1 MPVPNLGAKHA
12 TARRASGRSASPLPG
27 GTGPGQGGA
36 PSEPARM
43 FAFAVPGL
51 AGLLAGELEAIEG
64 IRALETGFDGRSDIV
79 TFTADKYSVRYLSGL
94 ALAEDIFVEAGRTLR
109 SEGDR
114 ASWIAGRLL
123 KPERTTRALQV
134 RGQIRYAV
142 RARASYRVIVRV
154 LHERSFLRTDLRRHL
169 TATIARQQPRWHSG
183 DPSDLELWAV
193 EYQPGKLIAG
203 YRASD
208 GRMRRHDGR
217 AEERS
222 GALRPTIAAAMVSLA
237 GTPADAL
244 LDPCC
249 GSGTILSEAIDAGWD
264 TVCGA
269 DIDPCA
275 VEIARR
281 NARGA
286 RFCVGDAR
294 NIDLDDESMD
304 ACVSNLPFG
313 KQYDVQGDMDT
324 WLRAVLGELARVTR
338 SGGRDV
344 LLAPAI
350 ARNLVP
356 GQLRLTD
363 RIPIRL
369 LGTKT
374 TIWAYSRS

>member
-1 MPVPNLGAKHA
+1 MPPFAAPPA
-12 TARRASGRSASPLPG
+12 TGRSRPP
-27 GTGPGQGGA
+27 TGRARARGGA
-36 PSEPARM
+36 PGEPARM

-64 IRALETGFDGRSDIV
+64 VRALETGFDGRSDVV
-79 TFTADKYSVRYLSGL
+79 TFTAGKGSVKYLSGL
-94 ALAEDIFVEAGRTLR
+94 TLAEDIFVEAGRTLR

-114 ASWIAGRLL
+114 ASWVAGRLL
-123 KPERTTRALQV
+123 KPERTTRAFQV
-134 RGQIRYAV
+134 LGQIRYAV

-154 LHERSFLRTDLRRHL
+154 RHERSFLRTDLRRHL
-169 TATIARQQPRWHSG
+169 AATIARQQPRWHFD

-193 EYQPGKLIAG
+193 EYQPGKIIAG

-208 GRMRRHDGR
+208 GRMRGHDGR

-222 GALRPTIAAAMVSLA
+222 GALRPTVAAAMVSLA
-237 GTPADAL
+237 GKPADAL

-249 GSGTILSEAIDAGWD
+249 GSGTILSEAIDAGWNK
-264 TVCGA
+264 VYGA
-269 DIDPCA
+269 DIDPRA
-275 VEIARR
+275 VEIAHR
-281 NARGA
+281 NARGV
-286 RFCVGDAR
+286 RYRVGDAR
-294 NIDLDDESMD
+294 NIDLDEESMD

-313 KQYDVQGDMDT
+313 RQYDVQGDMDR

-356 GQLRLTD
+356 EQLRLTD

-374 TIWAYSRS
+374 TIWAYSRG

>member
-1 MPVPNLGAKHA
+1 MPVPNSGAKHA
-12 TARRASGRSASPLPG
+12 TAR
-27 GTGPGQGGA
+27 
-36 PSEPARM
+36 M
-43 FAFAVPGL
+43 FASAVPGL

-79 TFTADKYSVRYLSGL
+79 RFTAGKCSVKYLSGL

-134 RGQIRYAV
+134 WGQIRHAV
-142 RARASYRVIVRV
+142 RAHASYRVIVRIH
-154 LHERSFLRTDLRRHL
+154 HERSFLRTDLRRHL
-169 TATIARQQPRWHSG
+169 AATIAKQQPRWHFD

-193 EYQPGKLIAG
+193 EYQPGKIIAG

-222 GALRPTIAAAMVSLA
+222 GALRPTIAAAMVGLA
-237 GTPADAL
+237 GKPAGAL

-249 GSGTILSEAIDAGWD
+249 GSGTILSEAIDAGWE
-264 TVCGA
+264 TVYGA

-275 VEIARR
+275 VVIAHR
-281 NARGA
+281 NAPGA
-286 RFCVGDAR
+286 RFSVGDAR

-313 KQYDVQGDMDT
+313 KQYDVQGDMGK
-324 WLRAVLGELARVTR
+324 WLRAVLSELARVTR
-338 SGGRDV
+338 PGGRDV
-344 LLAPAI
+344 LLAPAV

-356 GQLRLTD
+356 RQLRLTD

>member
-1 MPVPNLGAKHA
+1 MPA
-12 TARRASGRSASPLPG
+12 TFATPAAGRLPPPGRPGPARGE
-27 GTGPGQGGA
+27 A
-36 PSEPARM
+36 PSAPARM

-51 AGLLAGELEAIEG
+51 AGLLARELGAIEG

-79 TFTADKYSVRYLSGL
+79 TFTAGQRSVKYLSGL
-94 ALAEDIFVEAGRTLR
+94 ALAEDIFVEAGRTQR
-109 SEGDR
+109 CEGDR
-114 ASWIAGRLL
+114 AATIARRLL
-123 KPERTTRALQV
+123 EPERTTRALQV
-134 RGQIRYAV
+134 RGQIRHAV
-142 RARASYRVIVRV
+142 RACASYRVIVRV
-154 LHERSFLRTDLRRHL
+154 LHERSFVRTDLRRHL
-169 TATIARQQPRWHSG
+169 TATIARQQPRWHFD

-193 EYQPGKLIAG
+193 EYQPGKIIAG

-208 GRMRRHDGR
+208 GRMRGHDGR

-222 GALRPTIAAAMVSLA
+222 GALRPTIAAAMVGLA
-237 GTPADAL
+237 GKPADAL

-249 GSGTILSEAIDAGWD
+249 GSGTILSEAIDAGWNK
-264 TVCGA
+264 VYGA
-269 DIDPCA
+269 DIDPRA
-275 VEIARR
+275 VEIAHR
-281 NARGA
+281 NARGV
-286 RFCVGDAR
+286 RYRVGDAR
-294 NIDLDDESMD
+294 NIDLDEESMD

-313 KQYDVQGDMDT
+313 RQYDVQGDMDR

-356 GQLRLTD
+356 RQLRLTD
-363 RIPIRL
+363 RVPIRL

>member
-1 MPVPNLGAKHA
+1 MPA
-12 TARRASGRSASPLPG
+12 ARLG
-27 GTGPGQGGA
+27 GTHA
-36 PSEPARM
+36 RARM
-43 FAFAVPGL
+43 FASSVPGL

-64 IRALETGFDGRSDIV
+64 IRAAETGFDGRSDIV
-79 TFTADKYSVRYLSGL
+79 TFTAGRRSVKYLSGL
-94 ALAEDIFVEAGRTLR
+94 ALAEDVFVEAGRTLR

-123 KPERTTRALQV
+123 EPARTTRALQV
-134 RGQIRYAV
+134 RGQIRDAV
-142 RARASYRVIVRV
+142 PARASCRVIVRV

-169 TATIARQQPRWHSG
+169 TATIARQHPRWRFD

-193 EYQPGKLIAG
+193 EYQPGKIIAG

-237 GTPADAL
+237 GKPADAL

-249 GSGTILSEAIDAGWD
+249 GSGTILSEAIDAGWAR
-264 TVCGA
+264 VYGA
-269 DIDPCA
+269 DIDPGA

-286 RFCVGDAR
+286 RICAGDAR
-294 NIDLDDESMD
+294 NINLDDESVD

-324 WLRAVLGELARVTR
+324 WLRAVLSELARVTK

-344 LLAPAI
+344 LLAPAV

-356 GQLRLTD
+356 GRLRLTD

>member
-1 MPVPNLGAKHA
+1 MMAAMPVPNLGAKDA
-12 TARRASGRSASPLPG
+12 TARRASGRRASPG
-27 GTGPGQGGA
+27 GTGPGRGGA

-51 AGLLAGELEAIEG
+51 AGLPAGELEAIEG
-64 IRALETGFDGRSDIV
+64 IRAKETGFDGRSDIV
-79 TFTADKYSVRYLSGL
+79 TFTADNYPVRSLSGL

-134 RGQIRYAV
+134 WGQIRYAV
-142 RARASYRVIVRV
+142 RARASCRVIVRV

-169 TATIARQQPRWHSG
+169 TATIARQQPRWHSD

-193 EYQPGKLIAG
+193 EYQPGKIIAG

-208 GRMRRHDGR
+208 GRMRGHDGR

-286 RFCVGDAR
+286 RFPSATRGTSTSTTRAWMPASPTCP
-294 NIDLDDESMD
+294 S
-304 ACVSNLPFG
+304 VSNTTSRA
-313 KQYDVQGDMDT
+313 T
-324 WLRAVLGELARVTR
+324 WTR
-338 SGGRDV
+338 GC
-344 LLAPAI
+344 APSSANW
-350 ARNLVP
+350 RE
-356 GQLRLTD
+356 
-363 RIPIRL
+363 
-369 LGTKT
+369 
-374 TIWAYSRS
+374 